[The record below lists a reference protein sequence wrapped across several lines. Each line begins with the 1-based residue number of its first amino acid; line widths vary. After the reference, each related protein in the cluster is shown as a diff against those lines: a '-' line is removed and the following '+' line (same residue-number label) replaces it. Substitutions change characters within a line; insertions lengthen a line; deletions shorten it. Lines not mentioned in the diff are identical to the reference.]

1 MQSHGRLEGVL
12 NGSQYNRAWEVHEF
26 ISDAKKRL
34 SKLFRCQTRLGRL
47 SNELQEATLED
58 PDHISCEAP
67 IYLEFYRTYTDET
80 YK

>member
-1 MQSHGRLEGVL
+1 M
-12 NGSQYNRAWEVHEF
+12 
-26 ISDAKKRL
+26 SDAKKRL